1 MNTTGNKYLDDV
13 SDATSDIDDDY
24 NVHEVVKYGT
34 YLEVKEVIAKDRPRL
49 IALKD
54 SVSFPLLQRKTC
66 KLIYFIAWTNSFT
79 LCCSF

>member
-1 MNTTGNKYLDDV
+1 MMNTTGNKYLDDV

-54 SVSFPLLQRKTC
+54 SVSCKNLCKYKEKLVKFFLL
-66 KLIYFIAWTNSFT
+66 
-79 LCCSF
+79 